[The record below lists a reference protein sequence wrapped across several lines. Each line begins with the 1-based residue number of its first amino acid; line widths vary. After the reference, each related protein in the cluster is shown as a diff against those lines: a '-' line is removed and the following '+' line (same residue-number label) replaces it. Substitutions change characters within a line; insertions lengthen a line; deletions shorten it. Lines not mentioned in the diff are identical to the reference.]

1 LDQRAALAAPVE
13 QMIRQ
18 MRDDEPSSDR
28 SRFRLLSA
36 LGVLVEGEVSR
47 TGVLRG
53 YPPFWRR
60 LAALAQ
66 ASLVERCMRSAP
78 VDIARFSDLANS
90 GRGELFYLQN
100 LCDLRLEP
108 KWLPDFIAPD
118 QLKAEFLGR
127 IANAAKR
134 SATTLPDSIRRI
146 AVDEGEESIV
156 KQIVFPKPFYPGPLE
171 GGIESEAQLPA
182 ELADIIQAEL
192 AKDAVDQRSFVALVN
207 SALIFRLDSS
217 FAIQATAALRRVKHF
232 LRPVPNVG
240 SSYALVSGLA
250 SVAAA
255 TRSPELSDEIRIF
268 VRKSR
273 SVGTLD
279 IASDDLFRI
288 GMVAAASHS
297 QLDDWCTFVGGWV
310 TEIAYAD
317 LSPREA
323 QRLHA
328 HIKCLCGIEPALWTT
343 LGRAEAALGSI
354 CGWHPE
360 YDTTS

>member
-1 LDQRAALAAPVE
+1 
-13 QMIRQ
+13 MH
-18 MRDDEPSSDR
+18 
-28 SRFRLLSA
+28 
-36 LGVLVEGEVSR
+36 
-47 TGVLRG
+47 T
-53 YPPFWRR
+53 
-60 LAALAQ
+60 
-66 ASLVERCMRSAP
+66 AP

-90 GRGELFYLQN
+90 GRGEIFYLQN
-100 LCDLRLEP
+100 LCDLILEP

-134 SATTLPDSIRRI
+134 STTTLPDNIRRI
-146 AVDEGEESIV
+146 AVDDNEDSIV

-171 GGIESEAQLPA
+171 GGVESEAQLPA

-192 AKDAVDQRSFVALVN
+192 TKEFVDQRSFVALVN
-207 SALIFRLDSS
+207 SALIFRLDAS
-217 FAIQATAALRRVKHF
+217 FSDQATAALRRVKHF
-232 LRPVPNVG
+232 LKPVPNVG
-240 SSYALVSGLA
+240 SPYALVSGLA

-255 TRSPELSDEIRIF
+255 TRSPELSEELRIF

-279 IASDDLFRI
+279 IAAEDLFRI

-297 QLDDWCTFVGGWV
+297 QLGDWCKFVGDWI

-323 QRLHA
+323 HLLRSHVR
-328 HIKCLCGIEPALWTT
+328 CLCSIEPALWAT
-343 LGRAEAALGSI
+343 LGRAEAALESL
-354 CGWHPE
+354 CGWAPE
-360 YDTTS
+360 YDTPS